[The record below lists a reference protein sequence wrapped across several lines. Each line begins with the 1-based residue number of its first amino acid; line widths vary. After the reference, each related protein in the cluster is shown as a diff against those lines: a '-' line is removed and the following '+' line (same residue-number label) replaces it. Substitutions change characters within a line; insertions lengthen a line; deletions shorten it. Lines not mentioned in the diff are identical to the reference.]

1 MSWRSAASSVVA
13 ATVTAAAVVVT
24 AARRTPG
31 RLAIARS
38 VAARSVDCS
47 PCSGAGSVGTHPA
60 MARANKAAHPQS
72 REPLNGGRCGLR
84 IERRDA
90 TIAVLNTR
98 RDAPAIPGTAMNAA
112 RIVVGLLTRVDVRSV
127 YRRALRLGKRT
138 DAELAITLDREQAS
152 AALAELF
159 ASDLAGL
166 LNVLAR
172 DELAQLA
179 ATVPQATVTLR
190 QAVSASVA
198 ELRASLWQ
206 WGAIIEAGSDAWI
219 GTALQPMPH
228 VLAGHLVHHR
238 PALGLFPACA
248 MLPRAIAPAIAA
260 APPSA
265 EPATVEQ
272 LLEAADALI
281 GVRLGQRGV
290 DKGAW
295 GQRAAALL
303 GVVDRGDDEPDWRGD
318 VEIKTVPVQRDG
330 NGWWRIAED
339 PAICMAAGRP
349 MAKLARV
356 LWLVRATL
364 EDGDATILSWY
375 FLECDAFVARLAQR
389 DLHQRPKGPRG
400 TDQRGWYLHKRFFA
414 DAGLLATLNGSGVR
428 MAP

>member
-1 MSWRSAASSVVA
+1 
-13 ATVTAAAVVVT
+13 
-24 AARRTPG
+24 
-31 RLAIARS
+31 
-38 VAARSVDCS
+38 
-47 PCSGAGSVGTHPA
+47 
-60 MARANKAAHPQS
+60 
-72 REPLNGGRCGLR
+72 
-84 IERRDA
+84 
-90 TIAVLNTR
+90 
-98 RDAPAIPGTAMNAA
+98 MNAA

-248 MLPRAIAPAIAA
+248 MLPRAIALRTRTWWLVPTWAM
-260 APPSA
+260 
-265 EPATVEQ
+265 
-272 LLEAADALI
+272 
-281 GVRLGQRGV
+281 V
-290 DKGAW
+290 DICGT
-295 GQRAAALL
+295 LL
-303 GVVDRGDDEPDWRGD
+303 GRPRR
-318 VEIKTVPVQRDG
+318 RDG
-330 NGWWRIAED
+330 GL
-339 PAICMAAGRP
+339 RP
-349 MAKLARV
+349 
-356 LWLVRATL
+356 
-364 EDGDATILSWY
+364 
-375 FLECDAFVARLAQR
+375 
-389 DLHQRPKGPRG
+389 
-400 TDQRGWYLHKRFFA
+400 
-414 DAGLLATLNGSGVR
+414 
-428 MAP
+428 